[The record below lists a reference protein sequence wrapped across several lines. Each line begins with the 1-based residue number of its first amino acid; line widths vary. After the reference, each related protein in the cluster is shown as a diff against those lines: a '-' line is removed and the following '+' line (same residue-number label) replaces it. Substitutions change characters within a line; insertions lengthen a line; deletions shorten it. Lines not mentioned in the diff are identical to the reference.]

1 MKLLTIEMSRVTA
14 LFRMT
19 RSSGQPYL
27 PHIAAQLAERYHFA
41 VEPTSFGELGGNKV
55 EFKHGL
61 FEDNAIE
68 TLDLYSDGIIVS
80 S

>member
-41 VEPTSFGELGGNKV
+41 VAPTSFGELGGNKV